1 MLKRKSRFVLLL
13 NLAAAV
19 MLLTCGLMLAG
30 EEGPSDQEKDQTL
43 AEEQEQAGIVLHNEI
58 VVTATRTE
66 KAVFHTPKPV
76 TLLDLQKILERA
88 PNNISELLPETPGA
102 DIVGVGANQSRPVI
116 RGLRGQRILLM
127 TDGIRMSNSRR
138 TQAFGEIP
146 SLTDITSLKRVEVVR
161 GPSSVLYGS
170 EAIGGVLNLITREPD
185 YNREGFNI
193 SGNLGYRFA
202 GSGTQHKGYAG
213 LRGNLGSLGFMINGT
228 YQNAQAYSAPMG
240 SFGNISLEQDTL
252 VNDTGVQDD
261 SFSVFLGYRI
271 ANSNN
276 ISFKFE
282 NYQANDAGFGYI
294 DPNIYSP
301 GDPTIRLLYP
311 EQKLNRMTLRFENR
325 SLKSFLADGVNFTA
339 YQTNNERTFDTD
351 IAIPFSPASGMNIL
365 SSNFT
370 DVETLGLRLELTKVL
385 LGKHILTYGADFFQ
399 DDSTNTDSNRTEIYG
414 FGPPMVHEDN
424 IPKVPNATFRSF
436 GLFVQDD
443 ISLFDRFSVI
453 LGLRYQNVFA
463 QTEQTEGIS
472 DSHVES
478 TDSTFVGAA
487 NFIYS
492 LTDNLNVLLSLGR
505 GFRSANLPERFYQGV
520 TPDGGG
526 YQIRNPDLE
535 PETSFNIDLGL
546 RFRLDNF
553 FIEGTYFRNLV
564 SNGIQIMETGEWLGR
579 LPEYQNINV
588 DKLRIQGVELA
599 GQMTF
604 DFGLSANANF
614 SYLTSKNLNNPELM
628 YADTYGSRLNMNLRY
643 TFPKNLFYVEY
654 HLRHNGRRKDVDLG
668 FNPLGPVLP
677 KFTIHSVRAGI
688 TLLKNTAFPQYVG
701 VSVENLTNEL
711 YAEFSNASFFR
722 PAAKRH
728 VVFTWLFRF

>member
-1 MLKRKSRFVLLL
+1 MQKRRSKFARHFSFI
-13 NLAAAV
+13 AAI
-19 MLLTCGLMLAG
+19 MLLVSGLSFAG
-30 EEGPSDQEKDQTL
+30 EDGQANQEKEKTIENEQT
-43 AEEQEQAGIVLHNEI
+43 GIVLHNEI

-66 KAVFHTPKPV
+66 KAVFLSPMPV
-76 TLLDLQKILERA
+76 TLLDFQKILERA

-102 DIVGVGANQSRPVI
+102 DVVGVGANQSRPVI

-138 TQAFGEIP
+138 TQSFGEIP
-146 SLTDITSLKRVEVVR
+146 ALTDVSTLERVEVVR

-185 YNREGFNI
+185 YNRKGFNI

-202 GSGTQHKGYAG
+202 GSGTHHKGFAG
-213 LRGNLGSLGFMINGT
+213 LQGNLGSLGFMINGT
-228 YQNAQAYSAPMG
+228 YQNAQAYLAPTG
-240 SFGNISLEQDTL
+240 SFGNITLEQDTL
-252 VNDTGVQDD
+252 VNDSGVQDD
-261 SFSVFLGYRI
+261 SFNIFLGYRI

-282 NYQANDAGFGYI
+282 NYRAEDAGFGYI

-311 EQKLNRMTLRFENR
+311 QQKLNRFTLRFENR
-325 SLKSFLADGVNFTA
+325 SLQFFLADGVSFTA
-339 YQTNNERTFDTD
+339 YQTNNERTFNTD
-351 IAIPFSPASGMNIL
+351 IDIPFSPSSGINIL
-365 SSNFT
+365 SNNFT
-370 DVETLGLRLELTKVL
+370 DVETLGLRLEMTKVL
-385 LGKHILTYGADFFQ
+385 SGKHILTYGADFFQ
-399 DDSTNTDSNRTEIYG
+399 DDSKNTDSNRTEIYG
-414 FGPPMVHEDN
+414 FGPPMVDVDN

-436 GLFVQDD
+436 GLFMQDE
-443 ISLFDRFSVI
+443 IPLYDRFSVI
-453 LGLRYQNVFA
+453 LGLRYQNVYA
-463 QTEQTEGIS
+463 ETKQTEGIS
-472 DSHVES
+472 DPQVES

-492 LTDNLNVLLSLGR
+492 LSDNLNVHFSLGR

-535 PETSFNIDLGL
+535 PETSFNIDLGV
-546 RFRLDNF
+546 RFRLKNF
-553 FIEGTYFRNLV
+553 YIGGTYFRNLV
-564 SNGIQIMETGEWLGR
+564 SNGIQIVETGEWLGR

-588 DKLRIQGVELA
+588 DKLRIQGVELD
-599 GQMTF
+599 GQVTF
-604 DFGLSANANF
+604 DFGLSASANF
-614 SYLTSKNLNNPELM
+614 SYLTSKNINNPELM
-628 YADTYGSRLNMNLRY
+628 YADTYGSRLNMNVRY
-643 TFPKNLFYVEY
+643 TFRKNLFYVEY
-654 HLRHNGRRKDVDLG
+654 HIRHNGRRKDVDLG

-677 KFTIHSVRAGI
+677 KFTVHSVRTGI
-688 TLLKNTAFPQYVG
+688 TLFKNTAFPQQVG
-701 VSVENLTNEL
+701 IAVENLTNQL

-728 VVFTWLFRF
+728 IIFTWLFRF